1 MRRRSTELSASKTMA
16 DVARLAGV
24 SASTVSRALNEPEM
38 VKPETVER
46 VKAAITKIGYTPNLL
61 AGGLASSRSRVVAL
75 VVPTIANSIFADTVQ
90 AITDALAQ
98 AGYQVMLGLS
108 GYDPVQERDL
118 LQAILSRRPD
128 GVVLAGTQHLPE
140 TRAALLGAGVPV
152 VEIWDMTPTPL
163 DMLVGFSH
171 DAVGRAVA
179 RHLIGK
185 GYARPAMVSADDQ
198 RAMARHDGFLDEIRS
213 ARVAEP
219 PVAMVPAPAKL
230 SLGREAFARMLDEG
244 HRPDVVFCS
253 SDTIAQG
260 VLAEAQ
266 SRGMAIPGDVAVIG
280 FGDLSFA
287 AATHPSLSTVRI
299 DGSVVGQEAAAALLA
314 RLEGHGGDRP
324 AVIDVGFSIISRE
337 SA

>member
-1 MRRRSTELSASKTMA
+1 MA

-24 SASTVSRALNEPEM
+24 SSSTVSRALNEPLM

-46 VKAAITKIGYTPNLL
+46 VKAAIAKIGYTPNLL
-61 AGGLASSRSRVVAL
+61 AGGLASNRSRMVAL

-90 AITDALAQ
+90 AITDRLAQ
-98 AGYQVMLGLS
+98 AGYQTILGLS
-108 GYDPVQERDL
+108 GYDPAQERDL

-140 TRAALLGAGVPV
+140 TRAALLGAGVPI
-152 VEIWDMTPTPL
+152 VEIWDMTPTPI

-171 DAVGRAVA
+171 EAVGRAVA
-179 RHLIGK
+179 KHLIAK
-185 GYARPAMVSADDQ
+185 GYGRFGMVSADDQ
-198 RAMARHDGFLDEIRS
+198 RAMARHDGFLDELKS
-213 ARVAEP
+213 AGAGEA
-219 PVAMVPAPAKL
+219 PVAIVPAPAKL
-230 SLGREAFARMLDEG
+230 SLGRAAFATMLNDG
-244 HRPDVVFCS
+244 HRPDVVVCS

-266 SRGMAIPGDVAVIG
+266 SRGMSIPGDVAVMG

-287 AATHPSLSTVRI
+287 AATYPSLSTVRI
-299 DGSVVGQEAAAALLA
+299 DGAVVGQEAATALLA
-314 RLEGHGGDRP
+314 RLEGKADGRP
-324 AVIDVGFSIISRE
+324 SVIDVGFSIVSRE